1 MTSSSSRPSA
11 GPCLGGCAGTGWRG
25 PRTRSSP
32 LPSDPYCPANLSRSH
47 IALSKGP
54 MGLLTTQDLGV
65 KRRSFALLC
74 FFLPTLLGSEEPGT
88 LGAAIHQRH
97 GDPVPGHQ

>member
-1 MTSSSSRPSA
+1 MQ
-11 GPCLGGCAGTGWRG
+11 GGVGEAPVEGAF
-25 PRTRSSP
+25 P
-32 LPSDPYCPANLSRSH
+32 LPSDPHCPANLTRSH

-65 KRRSFALLC
+65 KKHSFALLH
-74 FFLPTLLGSEEPGT
+74 FFLPTPLGSEEPGT

-97 GDPVPGHQ
+97 GDPVPGHQRPALQYHHHRL

>member
-1 MTSSSSRPSA
+1 MGQLSA
-11 GPCLGGCAGTGWRG
+11 MSKANEVECARKQG
-25 PRTRSSP
+25 
-32 LPSDPYCPANLSRSH
+32 PANLSRSH